1 MKRSTWAIIAGAA
14 LVFAACGGTTAGAN
28 QVTVP
33 ANESGAQMAG
43 ISVSGTG
50 EITGT
55 PDTVSVD
62 VGVSVLGNTV
72 DEATSKAADAA
83 NAVIDS
89 LKANGVDPEA
99 ITTTNYSIYPEYD
112 YRSDAQVLLGYR
124 VNNTVR
130 AKISDVTNS
139 GSVIDD
145 ASKAAGDAATVS
157 GISFSIEDDAAMVE
171 AAREAAW
178 NDAFKKASQLAE
190 LSGQKLGPVI
200 SISESVSRPPVPIAY
215 ENLQAADGATPIEPG
230 AASVSIGLQVE
241 FSFSS

>member
-1 MKRSTWAIIAGAA
+1 MA
-14 LVFAACGGTTAGAN
+14 LAACGGTTARAN

-33 ANESGAQMAG
+33 ENSESGGQMAG

-62 VGVSVLGNTV
+62 LGVSVLGNTV

-83 NAVIDS
+83 NAVIES
-89 LKANGVDPEA
+89 LKANGVDAAE

-112 YRSDAQVLLGYR
+112 YRSDSQVLLGYR

-130 AKISDVTNS
+130 ARISDVTNS

-145 ASKAAGDAATVS
+145 ASKAAGDAAMVS

-190 LSGQKLGPVI
+190 LSGRALGPVV
-200 SISESVSRPPVPIAY
+200 SISETVSRPPVPVDFARI
-215 ENLQAADGATPIEPG
+215 EAADAATPIEPG
-230 AASVSIGLQVE
+230 TASVSIDLQVE
-241 FSFSS
+241 FSFGS